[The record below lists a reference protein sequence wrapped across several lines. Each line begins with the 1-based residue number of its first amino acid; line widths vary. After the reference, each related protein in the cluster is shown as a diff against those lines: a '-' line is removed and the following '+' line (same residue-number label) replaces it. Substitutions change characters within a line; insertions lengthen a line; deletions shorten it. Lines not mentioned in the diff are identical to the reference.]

1 MYSSIMKTK
10 TRPGDYL
17 AIIGAG
23 GGLGHMY
30 VHTMHKAMKILLSN
44 NSSCRGIQI
53 AVKKGLKV
61 VAIDRYALRQA
72 EIALCISD

>member
-17 AIIGAG
+17 AILGAG

-30 VHTMHKAMKILLSN
+30 IPYPGFDDWTLFF
-44 NSSCRGIQI
+44 
-53 AVKKGLKV
+53 
-61 VAIDRYALRQA
+61 
-72 EIALCISD
+72 

>member
-17 AIIGAG
+17 VIIGAG

-30 VHTMHKAMKILLSN
+30 VEEAANVSA
-44 NSSCRGIQI
+44 SF
-53 AVKKGLKV
+53 
-61 VAIDRYALRQA
+61 
-72 EIALCISD
+72 

>member
-17 AIIGAG
+17 AILGAG

-30 VHTMHKAMKILLSN
+30 IP
-44 NSSCRGIQI
+44 NSDFYSRN
-53 AVKKGLKV
+53 VFFF
-61 VAIDRYALRQA
+61 
-72 EIALCISD
+72 